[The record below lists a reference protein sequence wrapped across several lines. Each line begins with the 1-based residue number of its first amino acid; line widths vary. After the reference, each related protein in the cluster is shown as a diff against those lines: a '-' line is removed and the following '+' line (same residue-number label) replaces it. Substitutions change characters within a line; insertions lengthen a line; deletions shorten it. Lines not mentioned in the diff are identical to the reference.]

1 MVAHICSQASS
12 EELLCK
18 CGQMRWAAFL
28 WSGVWWFGTLSSSLL
43 GTKQFESQTSAFG
56 HVEPS
61 RVIYW
66 LFVYPFFFYEG
77 LLSGCL

>member
-43 GTKQFESQTSAFG
+43 GTEQFESQTSAFG